1 MPFTG
6 ISCHVSEF
14 CGCPLREQMPRR
26 AVLCVCTAS
35 LFSLFWFSPRLP
47 CVPMCSGS
55 PPGCGCL
62 RMRWCL
68 ECVPLHTKCVV
79 ALHCVRTRPEAIG
92 LVCTIEN
99 TDTDTQTRVVAVAH
113 RSARL
118 SLQRSSYHTQRLAIS
133 FSSRAFSFT
142 YSPTVLSVFVARFQF
157 SPGQKRFFFLSHSRA
172 APCSVIHG
180 CSILT
185 KRRHPLLAPLSCRL
199 HRWAGWYATASTTTM
214 VVGQSVSGLLD
225 ARSVLPSF
233 WGQSVTH
240 PLTH

>member
-6 ISCHVSEF
+6 ISCHVNEF

-26 AVLCVCTAS
+26 AVLCVCAAC

-47 CVPMCSGS
+47 CVPTCSGS
-55 PPGCGCL
+55 PPGCACL

-118 SLQRSSYHTQRLAIS
+118 SLQRSSYQTQRLAIS
-133 FSSRAFSFT
+133 FPAAR
-142 YSPTVLSVFVARFQF
+142 SVPHNHPPCCLFLWPDFNF
-157 SPGQKRFFFLSHSRA
+157 HNGQKRFFFLSL
-172 APCSVIHG
+172 P
-180 CSILT
+180 
-185 KRRHPLLAPLSCRL
+185 RRLA
-199 HRWAGWYATASTTTM
+199 
-214 VVGQSVSGLLD
+214 Q
-225 ARSVLPSF
+225 
-233 WGQSVTH
+233 
-240 PLTH
+240 